1 MLFFFTFEARLT
13 FLVELKQQQKML
25 SEINGQTIHIEV
37 VNHMFVNGCMLEM
50 EKVKQRTK
58 YIPFCKGMRV

>member
-1 MLFFFTFEARLT
+1 
-13 FLVELKQQQKML
+13 ML